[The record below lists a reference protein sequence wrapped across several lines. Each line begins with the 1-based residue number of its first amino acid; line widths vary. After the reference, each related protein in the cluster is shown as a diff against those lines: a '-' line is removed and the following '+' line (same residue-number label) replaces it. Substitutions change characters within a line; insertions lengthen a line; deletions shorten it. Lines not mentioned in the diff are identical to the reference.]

1 MTPVLVTW
9 ADSHDVGD
17 GWLDPD
23 ALDSGA
29 CIVTTVGYLAGGA
42 KAGHVTVVQSIA
54 DDGTVRHA
62 FAIPVGMVLDMVAL
76 DGSGAR
82 LTAGADS

>member
-1 MTPVLVTW
+1 MTPVCITW
-9 ADSHDVGD
+9 ADSHDIGG
-17 GWLDPD
+17 GWMELDQ
-23 ALDSGA
+23 LDTEP

-62 FAIPVGMVLDMVAL
+62 FAIPVGMVLDVVAL